1 MIMVWL
7 AGFTFGVLALLAA
20 GVMLG
25 KIGF

>member
-1 MIMVWL
+1 MIWL